1 MASIA
6 LIEPQAPGYH
16 VYSFVS
22 LPRLGLPALGTILRD
37 LGHHVRIYCQGLST
51 FRLRDVLE
59 ADLVGISTT
68 TSIAPEAYRLA
79 DACRAHGKPVLIGGV
94 HATFRPTEAL
104 EHADCC
110 LVGEAESV
118 IGEVVEQML
127 AGTQPHGVASAC
139 FRLPDR
145 TVRAGKVC
153 RVADLDSL
161 PFPDLSLIQGWRPG
175 AITPIMTSRGCPF
188 DCTFCAVAPMFGRRY
203 RFRSSGLVLEELR
216 QRKPSTAFFYDDN
229 FAADRRRTTEI
240 LEGMMRLPRPVRWMA
255 QVRADIAEDR
265 ELVALMKASHCE
277 RLFIGYESIS
287 PEALESYNKHL
298 RPEQVL
304 ESVRVLHEHNI
315 KVHGMFVLGADADD
329 ESSIRRTVRFAL
341 QHALDSVQFMIL
353 TPLPGTRQFELLE
366 RAKRIFVRDWSLYDG
381 HHVVFLPL
389 KMTAAALQNEA
400 SKAHKRFYSAWQCA
414 KSFARLRFS
423 EGVLKTYGRVI
434 THLAEWQ
441 NRQFS
446 RTLPKTPLGV

>member
-1 MASIA
+1 MASLA
-6 LIEPQAPGYH
+6 LIEPRAPGYH
-16 VYSFVS
+16 VYSFAA
-22 LPRLGLPALGTILRD
+22 LPRLGLPALGTILTG
-37 LGHHVRIYCQGLST
+37 LGHRVRIYCQGLSRL
-51 FRLRDVLE
+51 RLRDVLE

-68 TSIAPEAYRLA
+68 TSTAPEAYRIA
-79 DACRAHGKPVLIGGV
+79 DLCRAHGKPVLIGGV
-94 HATFRPTEAL
+94 HATFRPAEAL

-110 LVGEAESV
+110 IVGEAESV

-127 AGTQPHGVASAC
+127 AGTQPQGVPSAC
-139 FRLPDR
+139 FRLPDLSMR
-145 TVRAGKVC
+145 NGDLC
-153 RVADLDSL
+153 RVVDLDSL
-161 PFPDLSLIQGWRPG
+161 PFPDLGLIQGWRPG
-175 AITPIMTSRGCPF
+175 SITPMMTSRGCPF

-203 RFRSSGLVLEELR
+203 RFRSTDLVLEELR
-216 QRKPSTAFFYDDN
+216 RRETRTVFFYDDN
-229 FAADRRRTTEI
+229 FAADRRRTKEI

-255 QVRADIAEDR
+255 QVRADVAEDR
-265 ELVALMKASHCE
+265 ELVSLMKASRCD

-287 PEALESYNKHL
+287 PETLQSYNKHL
-298 RPEQVL
+298 DPEQVL

-341 QHALDSVQFMIL
+341 QHALDSVQFLIL

-381 HHVVFLPL
+381 HHVVYQPL
-389 KMTAAALQNEA
+389 KMTAAALQQEA

-423 EGVLKTYGRVI
+423 EGILKAYGRAV
-434 THLAEWQ
+434 THLADWQ
-441 NRQFS
+441 SRRFS
-446 RTLPKTPLGV
+446 RTLPKTPLGA

>member
-1 MASIA
+1 MASVA
-6 LIEPQAPGYH
+6 LIEPRAPGYH
-16 VYSFVS
+16 VYSFAA
-22 LPRLGLPALGTILRD
+22 LPRLGLPALGTILTG
-37 LGHHVRIYCQGLST
+37 LGHRVRIYCQGLSR

-68 TSIAPEAYRLA
+68 TSTAPEAYRIA
-79 DACRAHGKPVLIGGV
+79 DLCRAHGKPVLIGGV
-94 HATFRPTEAL
+94 HATFRPAEAL

-110 LVGEAESV
+110 IVGEAESV

-127 AGTQPHGVASAC
+127 AGTQPQGVPSAC
-139 FRLPDR
+139 FRLPDLS
-145 TVRAGKVC
+145 VRSAELC

-161 PFPDLSLIQGWRPG
+161 PFPDLSLVQGWHPG
-175 AITPIMTSRGCPF
+175 TITPMMTSRGCPF

-203 RFRSSGLVLEELR
+203 RFRSTDLVLEELR
-216 QRKPSTAFFYDDN
+216 RREAGTVFFYDDN
-229 FAADRRRTTEI
+229 FAADRRRTKEI

-255 QVRADIAEDR
+255 QVRADVAEDR
-265 ELVALMKASHCE
+265 ELVSLMKASRCD

-287 PEALESYNKHL
+287 PETLQSYNKHL
-298 RPEQVL
+298 DPEQVL

-341 QHALDSVQFMIL
+341 QHALDSVQFLIL

-381 HHVVFLPL
+381 HHVVYQPL
-389 KMTAAALQNEA
+389 KMTAAALQQEA
-400 SKAHKRFYSAWQCA
+400 SKAHRRFYSAWQCA

-423 EGVLKTYGRVI
+423 EGILKAYGRAV
-434 THLAEWQ
+434 THLADWQ
-441 NRQFS
+441 SRRFS
-446 RTLPKTPLGV
+446 RTLPKTPFGA